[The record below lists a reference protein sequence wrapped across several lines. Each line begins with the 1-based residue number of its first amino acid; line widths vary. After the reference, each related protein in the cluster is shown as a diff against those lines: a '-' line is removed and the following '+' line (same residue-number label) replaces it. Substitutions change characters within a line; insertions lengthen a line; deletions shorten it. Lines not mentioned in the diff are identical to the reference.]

1 MRGSAAILARLRW
14 IDDRIF
20 WTGRL
25 SRSEISK
32 AFSISIT
39 QASIDIS
46 EYARIAPDNIVPH
59 PDRSYG
65 PSPTFTPLFPK
76 EPRAFLEAA
85 QSAPEGFPLRIERAD
100 DPWKDAS
107 LDVLATLVSAAVAK
121 EPVVAT
127 TPDGRIVLCP
137 YRLVDDAGILLVRGW
152 DHEAG
157 TVVVLPVADLSD
169 LRREPGVPWI
179 DASADRPQA
188 GRPR

>member
-46 EYARIAPDNIVPH
+46 EYNRIAPDNIVPQA
-59 PDRSYG
+59 DRSYG
-65 PSPTFTPLFPK
+65 PSSTFVPLFPK
-76 EPRAFLEAA
+76 EPRSFLEAA
-85 QSAPEGFPLRIERAD
+85 QAAAEGFPLRIERAD
-100 DPWKDAS
+100 DPWRNAPM
-107 LDVLATLVSAAVAK
+107 DVLAALIAAAVAK
-121 EPVVAT
+121 VPVAASK
-127 TPDGRIVLCP
+127 PDGRILLCP

-152 DHEAG
+152 DLHAAA
-157 TVVVLPVADLSD
+157 VVVVPVAALSD
-169 LRREPGVPWI
+169 LRRSAGVPWI
-179 DASADRPQA
+179 DAAADQPPEQV
-188 GRPR
+188 G

>member
-1 MRGSAAILARLRW
+1 MRGGAAILARLRW

-46 EYARIAPDNIVPH
+46 QYTRIAPGNIVPH
-59 PDRSYG
+59 PDRSYC

-85 QSAPEGFPLRIERAD
+85 QCGAEGFPLRIERAD

-107 LDVLATLVSAAVAK
+107 LDVLAILVSAAVAK
-121 EPVVAT
+121 EPVDAAT
-127 TPDGRIVLCP
+127 PAGRILLCP
-137 YRLVDDAGILLVRGW
+137 YRLIDDAGLLLVRGW
-152 DHEAG
+152 NHHAG
-157 TVVVLPVADLSD
+157 SVVVVSVADLSD
-169 LRREPGVPWI
+169 LRRETGVPWI
-179 DASADRPQA
+179 DAAADRPQA
-188 GRPR
+188 ERVR